1 MTASDPA
8 TCGESAANKTSRHAA
23 GTPRP
28 AATARMKFVAAIL
41 YAVSASVLLG
51 IAFGFTSAGLN
62 SHLAAAALA
71 GGVLTGI
78 FSLVENRH
86 APFQWKTLTGIE
98 WSVIVVFALFS
109 LRAFLWLIFTD
120 GDEIKVLS
128 PNNLG
133 DLSLHLTYI
142 RLLANGAA
150 FWPDNPIFAGGKL
163 TYPLGIDLFNSL
175 LSLTGVD
182 DFRGLIWVG
191 LGGCICA
198 GVALWKW
205 GGAFTMAGFL
215 FNGGVAGFA
224 FLREHKLADFQSELA
239 WKSLPLALFVTQRGL
254 LFALPA
260 GLLLLSSW
268 RARYFARE
276 KDAWRLPR
284 WGEVLL
290 YASLPVFHFH
300 TFLFLSIVLAVWFAF
315 LPETRRALAAT
326 VGAAFIPATI
336 LVLLVTDFF
345 KGPSM
350 LGLKAGW
357 MWDDATWV
365 EQCAAFAPDSPRLAA
380 ALLFWPVNFGALP
393 LFAAALVFKLSR
405 KERREWPGTLVFT
418 GLGVFLLCC
427 FVKFAPWEWD
437 NTKLMLWSYLAVLP
451 FLWSEMIGHWP
462 WMLRAPACVLLFFS
476 GLVSLIG
483 GLDSSHTGFEI
494 AHRSQLD
501 GVAGAVRGIPI
512 GERFVGWPTYNHPLL
527 LLGRKMA
534 LGYTGHAWS
543 HGLDWIPTDKKVGK
557 ILRGEPEWRELC
569 ADIGVRYLIWGT
581 DEIENIADSTQPWRE
596 SARLI
601 AHGDWGELYDLS
613 AAP

>member
-1 MTASDPA
+1 MF
-8 TCGESAANKTSRHAA
+8 SAA
-23 GTPRP
+23 GIPRP

-98 WSVIVVFALFS
+98 WSVVVVFALFS

-133 DLSLHLTYI
+133 DLPLHLTYI
-142 RLLANGAA
+142 RLLASGAA

-163 TYPLGIDLFNSL
+163 TYPLGLDLFNSL

-182 DFRGLIWVG
+182 DFRGLTWVG
-191 LGGCICA
+191 LGGCLCA

-215 FNGGVAGFA
+215 CNGGVAGFA
-224 FLREHKLADFQSELA
+224 ILREQKFADFQSELA

-260 GLLLLSSW
+260 GLLLLTSW

-276 KDAWRLPR
+276 KDAWHLPR

-300 TFLFLSIVLAVWFAF
+300 TFLFLSIVLAVWFVT
-315 LPETRRALAAT
+315 LPETRRSLASL
-326 VGAAFIPATI
+326 VGAAFLPATT
-336 LVLLVTDFF
+336 LVLFVTGFF
-345 KGPSM
+345 KGASI
-350 LGLKAGW
+350 LGWKPGW
-357 MWDDATWV
+357 MQDDENFFVFW
-365 EQCAAFAPDSPRLAA
+365 FGNFG
-380 ALLFWPVNFGALP
+380 FWPVFV
-393 LFAAALVFKLSR
+393 AALVWKIP
-405 KERREWPGTLVFT
+405 RRWPATLVFT
-418 GLGVFLLCC
+418 ALGVFLLCC

-437 NTKLMLWSYLAVLP
+437 NTKLMLWSYLVVLP
-451 FLWSEMIGHWP
+451 FLWTELIGRWP
-462 WMLRAPACVLLFFS
+462 LILRAPACVLLFFS
-476 GLVSLIG
+476 GFVSLFG
-483 GLDSSHTGFEI
+483 GLDSTHTGHEI
-494 AHRSQLD
+494 ARRAELT
-501 GVAGAVRGIPI
+501 GVASAVRDIPI
-512 GERFVGWPTYNHPLL
+512 GERFIGWPTYNHPLL
-527 LLGRKMA
+527 LLGRAMA

-543 HGLDWIPTDKKVGK
+543 HGLDWKPTAEKVEAVLHGDPDWQR
-557 ILRGEPEWRELC
+557 LCREM
-569 ADIGVRYLIWGT
+569 GVRYLIWGAQ
-581 DEIENIADSTQPWRE
+581 ESENIPDSPQPWKTA
-596 SARLI
+596 ARLV
-601 AHGDWGELYDLS
+601 AHGDWGEIYDVTEPPAAGIPQS
-613 AAP
+613 PRSAPEPAAPAQTHSETPP